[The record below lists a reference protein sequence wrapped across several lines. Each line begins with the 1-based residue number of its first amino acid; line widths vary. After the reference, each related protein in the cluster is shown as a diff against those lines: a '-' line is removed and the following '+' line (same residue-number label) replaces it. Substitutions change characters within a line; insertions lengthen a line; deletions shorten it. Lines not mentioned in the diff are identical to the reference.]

1 MSIESYSTCKPGL
14 LWREP
19 TATNRDWRFFG
30 AAGAGLGLVCGWLSV
45 AMVVECSGSWFLALV
60 AAALWAGAAT
70 IVRHYPMLSLLLLT
84 LGGAALLVGSD
95 TPVLL
100 LVAVPVFAFYLAR
113 WIPGERSRLVLL
125 VGVVASVLGPC
136 RWIIP
141 LIGMLNPEV
150 LLLGAVLTLVCF
162 ACVLFPYMMGR
173 TLRHSD
179 ERKFFEHRRQVEQ
192 LELQVATEQ
201 QRVIAAEAQSRNA
214 IAREL
219 HDIIAHSLSIIIV
232 QAEGARALAT
242 KKPEAAVTALDTI
255 AETGRDALSEARR
268 MVGVL
273 RRDPHAPGV
282 EYSPAPTLNDIPE
295 LVSRSGDNFTFAS
308 EGAVPPVSSTTGLA
322 AYRIVQE
329 AITNVHKHAGP
340 QAHGE
345 VRLTYC
351 ENEILIDIT
360 DDGIG
365 SQATTDGHGNG
376 VRGMHERAMAAGGF
390 VVAQPNAAGGF
401 TVQASL
407 PVSPSTSLR

>member
-1 MSIESYSTCKPGL
+1 MSVDIYSATEPGL

-19 TATNRDWRFFG
+19 TATSRDWRFFG
-30 AAGAGLGLVCGWLSV
+30 VAGAGLGLVCGWLST
-45 AMVVECSGSWFLALV
+45 AITMEYSQRWPVVLLAAV
-60 AAALWAGAAT
+60 LWSCAAT
-70 IVRHYPMLSLLLLT
+70 IVRHYPMLSLLLLA
-84 LGGAALLVGSD
+84 LGGVGLLIGAD
-95 TPVLL
+95 TPVPL

-125 VGVVASVLGPC
+125 LGTVASILGPC
-136 RWIIP
+136 RWLFFAIYTS
-141 LIGMLNPEV
+141 LQEV
-150 LLLGAVLTLVCF
+150 LILGAVLTLICF
-162 ACVLFPYMMGR
+162 ACVLFPYIMGR
-173 TLRHSD
+173 RLRYSE
-179 ERKFFEHRRQVEQ
+179 ERKFIEHRREVEQ
-192 LELQVATEQ
+192 LELRVATEQ

-255 AETGRDALSEARR
+255 AETGRNALSEARR

-273 RRDPHAPGV
+273 RRDPNAPGV
-282 EYSPAPTLNDIPE
+282 EYAPAPSLHDIPE

-308 EGAVPPVSSTTGLA
+308 EGEVPAVSSTTGLA

-340 QAHGE
+340 QAHGQ
-345 VRLTYC
+345 VRLTYS

-365 SQATTDGHGNG
+365 ANATTDGHGNG

-401 TVQASL
+401 SVQASL